1 MDVTV
6 SQELLGTESEADLSE
21 WLVEDGSEVTEG
33 QAIAELET
41 SKVQVEV
48 TSPASGTITYLVAEG
63 DVVEPDMIIAKVN

>member
-1 MDVTV
+1 VDITV
-6 SQELLGTESEADLSE
+6 GQELLGTESEADLSE

-48 TSPASGTITYLVAEG
+48 VSPASGTLTYIATEG
-63 DVVEPDMIIAKVN
+63 DVVEPETIIARVN

>member
-6 SQELLGTESEADLSE
+6 GQELLGTETEADLSE

-48 TSPASGTITYLVAEG
+48 LSPASGTISYVAAEG
-63 DVVEPDMIIAKVN
+63 DVVEPEMVIARVN

>member
-6 SQELLGTESEADLSE
+6 DQELLGDESEADLSA
-21 WLVEDGSEVTEG
+21 WLVADGNEVAEG

-48 TSPASGTITYLVAEG
+48 LAPQNGTVTHVAAEG
-63 DVVEPDMIIAKVN
+63 DVVEPDMIIGRVS